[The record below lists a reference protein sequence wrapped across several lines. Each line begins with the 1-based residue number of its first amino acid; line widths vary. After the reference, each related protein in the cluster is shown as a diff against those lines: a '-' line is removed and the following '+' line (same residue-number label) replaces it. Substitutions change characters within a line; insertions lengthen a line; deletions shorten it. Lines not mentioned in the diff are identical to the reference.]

1 MPAVAPAWNH
11 GCVAVR
17 LTGGVVAGRGL
28 RGWAPGA
35 GPLGAVSPV
44 DAGEAE
50 LPPGTAIVVGPEDA
64 ERAAVGAALA
74 ELAALV
80 AAGGVEAA
88 GAGVELAGGF
98 RSARL
103 AGAPGDRRDAVLA
116 ALPVLGPGGAA
127 PLGGR
132 AGGLLTP
139 FGPAPTRP
147 LGAAATPPARE
158 GPGAAPPLRPAPR
171 G

>member
-1 MPAVAPAWNH
+1 MPAVAPARKH

-17 LTGGVVAGRGL
+17 LPGGVVTGRGL

-64 ERAAVGAALA
+64 GRAAVGAALA

-88 GAGVELAGGF
+88 GGGGELGRGF
-98 RSARL
+98 
-103 AGAPGDRRDAVLA
+103 PA
-116 ALPVLGPGGAA
+116 A
-127 PLGGR
+127 
-132 AGGLLTP
+132 
-139 FGPAPTRP
+139 
-147 LGAAATPPARE
+147 PPARAAG
-158 GPGAAPPLRPAPR
+158 GPRGAGPPRAPPPFARAR
-171 G
+171 

>member
-1 MPAVAPAWNH
+1 MPAVAPARNH

-17 LTGGVVAGRGL
+17 LTGGVVTGRGL

-64 ERAAVGAALA
+64 GRAAVGAALA

-103 AGAPGDRRDAVLA
+103 AGAPGDRRGA
-116 ALPVLGPGGAA
+116 GPAA
-127 PLGGR
+127 PPPPCPGR
-132 AGGLLTP
+132 AGPPRGP
-139 FGPAPTRP
+139 PRGVPAPFCPAPPPPPR
-147 LGAAATPPARE
+147 AAAPPPPAG
-158 GPGAAPPLRPAPR
+158 GPGAAAP
-171 G
+171 